1 MLFLWPRYLV
11 VLFSLLLFQLAEAQ
25 ATADLGSLEVSGRVK
40 IGGKQEKLMR
50 KRFYLFRGGL
60 QDNSGLL
67 ERIRSAEPTS
77 RDCYYNQV
85 KASPEFICW
94 LRAEDCESVFCRS
107 ASMEEIQLVPEFKAA
122 YQKGMTQ
129 FRGKTTVAKDWLV
142 TNLAPSLVSGFYL
155 QKRTLVEKVLGGM
168 KPLQSAMTD
177 TVTVKSIFID
187 ILVSD
192 AKMRKFTVS
201 NILPIELGNK
211 SYVWSCEV
219 NVDPGKTTKLNL
231 QVPEAGKTVKNCEVV
246 VKDLK
251 VCTTGKCEQK

>member
-1 MLFLWPRYLV
+1 MR
-11 VLFSLLLFQLAEAQ
+11 SLRLLHIALLIFLLFQLAEAQ
-25 ATADLGSLEVSGRVK
+25 GPADSGSLEVSGRVK
-40 IGGKQEKLMR
+40 IGGKQEKLTR

-60 QDNSGLL
+60 QENSALL
-67 ERIRSAEPTS
+67 ERIRSAEIMS
-77 RDCYYNQV
+77 RDCYYNQA

-94 LRAEDCESVFCRS
+94 LQAEDCESPFCRTPS
-107 ASMEEIQLVPEFKAA
+107 AEEIPVVPEFKAA

-129 FRGKTTVAKDWLV
+129 FRGKTNIAKDWLV
-142 TNLAPSLVSGFYL
+142 TNLAPSLVSGFYM
-155 QKRTLVEKVLGGM
+155 QKRSLIEKLLAGL

-177 TVTVKSIFID
+177 TVSVKSIFID
-187 ILVSD
+187 IPVGSS
-192 AKMRKFTVS
+192 RKFTIS
-201 NILPIELGNK
+201 NILPIEIGGK

-219 NVDPGKTTKLNL
+219 NIDPGKTAKLNL

>member
-1 MLFLWPRYLV
+1 MR
-11 VLFSLLLFQLAEAQ
+11 SLCPLHIALLIFLLFQLAEAQ
-25 ATADLGSLEVSGRVK
+25 GPADSGSLEVSGRVK
-40 IGGKQEKLMR
+40 IGGKQEKLTR

-60 QDNSGLL
+60 QENSALL
-67 ERIRSAEPTS
+67 ERIRSAEIMS
-77 RDCYYNQV
+77 RDCYYNQA

-94 LRAEDCESVFCRS
+94 LQAEDCESPFCRTAS
-107 ASMEEIQLVPEFKAA
+107 AEEIQIVPEFKVA
-122 YQKGMTQ
+122 YQKGVTQ

-142 TNLAPSLVSGFYL
+142 TNLAPNLVSGFYM
-155 QKRTLVEKVLGGM
+155 QKRSLVEKILAGL

-177 TVTVKSIFID
+177 TVSVKSIFID
-187 ILVSD
+187 ITVGSS
-192 AKMRKFTVS
+192 RKFTVS
-201 NILPIELGNK
+201 NILPIEIGSK

-219 NVDPGKTTKLNL
+219 NIDPGKTAKLNL

>member
-1 MLFLWPRYLV
+1 MR
-11 VLFSLLLFQLAEAQ
+11 SLCPLHIALLIFLLFQLAEAQ
-25 ATADLGSLEVSGRVK
+25 GPADSGSLEVSGRVK
-40 IGGKQEKLMR
+40 IGGKQEKLTR

-60 QDNSGLL
+60 QENSALL
-67 ERIRSAEPTS
+67 ERIRSAEIMS
-77 RDCYYNQV
+77 RDCYYNQA

-94 LRAEDCESVFCRS
+94 LQAEDCESPFCRTAS
-107 ASMEEIQLVPEFKAA
+107 AEEIQIVPEFKVA
-122 YQKGMTQ
+122 YQKGVTQ

-142 TNLAPSLVSGFYL
+142 TNLAPNLVSGFYM
-155 QKRTLVEKVLGGM
+155 QKRSLVEKILAGL

-177 TVTVKSIFID
+177 TVSVKSIFID
-187 ILVSD
+187 IPVGSS
-192 AKMRKFTVS
+192 RKFTVS
-201 NILPIELGNK
+201 NILPIEIGSK

-219 NVDPGKTTKLNL
+219 NIDPGKTAKLNL